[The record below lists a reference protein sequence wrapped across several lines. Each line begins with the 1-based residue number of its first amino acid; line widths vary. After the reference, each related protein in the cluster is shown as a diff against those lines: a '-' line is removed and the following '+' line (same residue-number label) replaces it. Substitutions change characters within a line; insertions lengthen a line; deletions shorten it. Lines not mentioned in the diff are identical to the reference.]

1 MAKDIYIHFFL
12 SVLQLHDGKIG
23 LSLYF
28 DQGKNRLRNRIE
40 TARAISAFALASTT
54 NEPNEMR
61 NTNEPNDVKLL
72 QSYFS

>member
-1 MAKDIYIHFFL
+1 MIGRHNY
-12 SVLQLHDGKIG
+12 LHCAVQCMTMTG
-23 LSLYF
+23 
-28 DQGKNRLRNRIE
+28 NE
-40 TARAISAFALASTT
+40 AARAISAFALASTT